1 MFTRTACSG
10 LFHTPARLHP
20 SYFAVA
26 SRKRRCQKKRRKTSL
41 WFWHYFQFPRTK
53 GACARTWT
61 CSAVRAAGHASPAAH
76 ACEPDVRVLCTP
88 AGLTAATR
96 WACTR
101 LFAATVATEL
111 RSLRPRPSPSPSPPS
126 NRRRRANRRIS
137 SWCPCA
143 GDGPHPMRAYA
154 RAPVPL
160 SSRVCMG
167 ASAPRFSGGLVVVMS
182 SLSGPALTELP
193 PSALRWVPRGSFF

>member
-26 SRKRRCQKKRRKTSL
+26 SRKRRCQKKRRKMSL

-111 RSLRPRPSPSPSPPS
+111 RSLRPRPSPPPSPPS
-126 NRRRRANRRIS
+126 NRRRAAAPTVVSRRGARV
-137 SWCPCA
+137 PATGRTLCA
-143 GDGPHPMRAYA
+143 RMRALLSLFRHGSVWA
-154 RAPVPL
+154 RQH
-160 SSRVCMG
+160 R
-167 ASAPRFSGGLVVVMS
+167 GLAE
-182 SLSGPALTELP
+182 G
-193 PSALRWVPRGSFF
+193 